1 VSIRV
6 GVLGARGKTGR
17 YVCAG
22 VAGAPDLDL
31 AAAIARSGVS
41 DHVPAVTG
49 GEPIAIRV
57 SDRLEAL
64 TDARVDVAVDFTSP
78 EAVVENARW
87 CLDHGIHCVV
97 GTSGIT
103 PGDLAALGER
113 SRRTA
118 GRANLIVAPNFSI
131 ALVLMERF
139 AIMAAPHFPYIEIV
153 EQHMETKRD
162 APSGTA
168 VKMARALAAARAE
181 RGAVASTE
189 VVPAARGAD
198 VDGVRIHAIR
208 MPSLDGHHAIVLGR
222 EGETLTLVHDSFDP
236 SPFVAGVLM
245 AIRAVASRP
254 GLTYGFEKLLEPT
267 PGSASSRLG

>member
-1 VSIRV
+1 LSIRV
-6 GVLGARGKTGR
+6 GVIGARGKTGR

-22 VAGAPDLDL
+22 VVRASDLEL
-31 AAAIARSGVS
+31 AAAIGRSGVS
-41 DHVPAVTG
+41 DHIPAVSSG
-49 GEPIAIRV
+49 DPIAIRV

-64 TDARVDVAVDFTSP
+64 TDAHVDVAVDFTSP
-78 EAVVENARW
+78 DAVVDNVRW
-87 CLDHGIHCVV
+87 CLDRGIHCVV

-103 PGDLAALGER
+103 PETVAELGER
-113 SRRTA
+113 SRRTG

-131 ALVLMERF
+131 ALVLLERF
-139 AIMAAPHFPYIEIV
+139 AVMAAPHFPYVEIV

-168 VKMARALAAARAE
+168 VKMARAIAAARAE

-198 VDGVRIHAIR
+198 VDGVRIHAVR
-208 MPSLDGHHAIVLGR
+208 MPSLDGHHAVVLGR

-236 SPFVAGVLM
+236 RPFVAGVLM

-254 GLTYGFEKLLEPT
+254 GLTYGFEKLLD
-267 PGSASSRLG
+267 